1 MNGRERKA
9 TDRERRRTQRIDR
22 TASLFMD
29 DFVFLKQLLAEV
41 ELQGCLLSHL
51 NNTSE
56 GQGKAYKHE
65 NLKRET

>member
-1 MNGRERKA
+1 
-9 TDRERRRTQRIDR
+9 
-22 TASLFMD
+22 MD

-41 ELQGCLLSHL
+41 DLKGFLLSHL